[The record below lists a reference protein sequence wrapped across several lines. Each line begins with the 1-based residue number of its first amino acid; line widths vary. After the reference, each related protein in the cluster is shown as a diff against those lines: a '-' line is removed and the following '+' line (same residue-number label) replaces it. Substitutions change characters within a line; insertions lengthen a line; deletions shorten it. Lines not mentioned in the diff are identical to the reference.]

1 VLLHGA
7 LGRLENPAFAAGTR
21 GILTALAEAPAFGVV
36 TGNAATALAQG
47 TGAELESKIG
57 LVSTG
62 GMASLAVIEGKKLPG
77 IEALRE

>member
-1 VLLHGA
+1 MLLHGA
-7 LGRLENPAFAAGTR
+7 LGRLENPLFAAGTR
-21 GILTALAEAPAFGVV
+21 GLLAALAEAPAFGIV
-36 TGNAATALAQG
+36 TGNAVTTLAAQAG
-47 TGAELESKIG
+47 PELESKIG